1 MNVALPH
8 APQRP
13 CCVAEPAEM
22 NVDGVRRRLPDIRPE
37 NIKRPDVRDRSA
49 RVGAAED
56 SKRPRRPRKVP
67 RRARVK
73 PPRLVEEVDGR
84 ELPLAQRGRT

>member
-1 MNVALPH
+1 MLRNALRRLANP
-8 APQRP
+8 PDKSP
-13 CCVAEPAEM
+13 
-22 NVDGVRRRLPDIRPE
+22 DSVRRLSDLRPE

-67 RRARVK
+67 RQARVK